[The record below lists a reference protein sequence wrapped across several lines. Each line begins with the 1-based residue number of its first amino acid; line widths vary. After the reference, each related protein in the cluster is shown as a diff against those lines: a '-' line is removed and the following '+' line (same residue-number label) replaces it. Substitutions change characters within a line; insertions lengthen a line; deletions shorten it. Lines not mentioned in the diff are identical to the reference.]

1 MPGPLA
7 LVLTAL
13 AGVYLAI
20 GACFAVAFALRGAA
34 AVEPAARDATWGF
47 RLLVLPG
54 ALTLWPLLLS
64 RWIRVT
70 P

>member
-1 MPGPLA
+1 MPGPLT

-13 AGVYLAI
+13 VGVYLAI
-20 GACFAVAFALRGAA
+20 GACFAAAFALRGAGI
-34 AVEPAARDATWGF
+34 VEPAARDATWGF

-64 RWIRVT
+64 RWMRVAR
-70 P
+70 